1 MTLYLSFIY
10 NNSINGGNVENSID
24 KFYDYLTDKK
34 CKDIAVYDL
43 SKESQDCNI
52 IFVVSISNALSNKKF
67 ALQLMNELNIKEYPE
82 GYNKGEWI
90 IFDLGD
96 VIIHSFVT
104 SVREKYNLDKLWK
117 SKKVIINKQNKK

>member
-117 SKKVIINKQNKK
+117 SKKVMINKQNKK

>member
-1 MTLYLSFIY
+1 
-10 NNSINGGNVENSID
+10 
-24 KFYDYLTDKK
+24 
-34 CKDIAVYDL
+34 
-43 SKESQDCNI
+43 
-52 IFVVSISNALSNKKF
+52 
-67 ALQLMNELNIKEYPE
+67 MNELNIKEYPD

-117 SKKVIINKQNKK
+117 SKKVMINKQNKK

>member
-1 MTLYLSFIY
+1 M
-10 NNSINGGNVENSID
+10 ENSID

-43 SKESQDCNI
+43 SKESQDCSI

-104 SVREKYNLDKLWK
+104 SFREKYNLDKLWK
-117 SKKVIINKQNKK
+117 SKKVMINKQNKK

>member
-67 ALQLMNELNIKEYPE
+67 ALQLMNEFRYLK
-82 GYNKGEWI
+82 
-90 IFDLGD
+90 
-96 VIIHSFVT
+96 
-104 SVREKYNLDKLWK
+104 
-117 SKKVIINKQNKK
+117 

>member
-1 MTLYLSFIY
+1 M
-10 NNSINGGNVENSID
+10 ENSID

-117 SKKVIINKQNKK
+117 SKKVMINKQNKK